1 MSSRSLLIRSR
12 WIERDRQWA
21 RLFNRA
27 SSYRWIFVV
36 CRVTSRLSDGVL
48 WYSLILALPLA
59 AGTAGWKC
67 ALHMC
72 LAGAVSFSIYAL
84 LKRGIGRPRPYVTCT
99 DIRQCGRELDRFS
112 FPSGH
117 TLHSVGFSLVLA
129 YYFPMS
135 TLVLIPFTLL
145 VGASRMV
152 LGLHYPSDVLGGALV
167 GATIGLLSVWLL

>member
-1 MSSRSLLIRSR
+1 MTSPSLPIRSR
-12 WIERDRQWA
+12 LIERDREWA
-21 RLFNRA
+21 RRLNRA
-27 SSYRWIFVV
+27 SAYRSVFVI
-36 CRVTSRLSDGVL
+36 CRVTSRLSDGLL
-48 WYSLILALPLA
+48 WYALILALPLA

-67 ALHMC
+67 ALHMT
-72 LAGAVSFSIYAL
+72 LAGAVSLSIYLL
-84 LKRGIGRPRPYVTCT
+84 LKRRIGRPRPYITCT

-129 YYFPMS
+129 YYFPLT

-145 VGASRMV
+145 VATSRIV

-167 GATIGLLSVWLL
+167 GAAIGLLSVWLL